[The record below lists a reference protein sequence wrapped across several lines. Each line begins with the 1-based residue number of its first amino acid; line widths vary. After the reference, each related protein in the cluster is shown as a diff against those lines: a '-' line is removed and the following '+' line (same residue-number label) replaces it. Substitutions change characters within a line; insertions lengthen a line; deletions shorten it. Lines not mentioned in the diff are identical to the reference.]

1 MEYKYIEIA
10 HFYSDKVATKES
22 LSYLKNFKFGLGD
35 FLSVFIDD
43 YSVNSD
49 KLDIMALNSLIFEE
63 IGRSAE
69 FASEKQMANDYA
81 EKTIQYL
88 TSRYLVESRGDIL
101 VANNKVIKRG
111 DKYSCF
117 LLSLTWC
124 LYRSGFFHNRYNEV
138 LTIILKEYQK
148 LEEKVR
154 DFLPEDRKK
163 LCEWIFV

>member
-1 MEYKYIEIA
+1 MGLKYIEIA
-10 HFYSDKVATKES
+10 HFYSDEVATKEK
-22 LSYLKNFKFGLGD
+22 LSYLKNFKFDNRD

-49 KLDIMALNSLIFEE
+49 ILDRIALSDLIFQEVGKIVE
-63 IGRSAE
+63 H
-69 FASEKQMANDYA
+69 ASEKQMADDYA
-81 EKTIQYL
+81 EKTIEYL
-88 TSRYLVESRGDIL
+88 TSKYLVESRGDIL

-124 LYRSGFFHNRYNEV
+124 LYRSGFFHNQYNEV
-138 LTIILKEYQK
+138 LTIISKKYQK
-148 LEEKVR
+148 LEEKVK
-154 DFLPEDRKK
+154 DFLPDDRKK